1 MRFYATF
8 TSDTRRAR
16 IPEGTLVR
24 PLFECV
30 WAEFGVGF
38 CVAVAVQTTASG
50 PTTASAWRRR
60 TTLSLAFLE
69 GVFGW
74 FTVAAGSWLWDSLL
88 AALRA
93 GWNSL
98 TG

>member
-1 MRFYATF
+1 MNPD
-8 TSDTRRAR
+8 S
-16 IPEGTLVR
+16 TLAVTNTC
-24 PLFECV
+24 PKD
-30 WAEFGVGF
+30 GVHL
-38 CVAVAVQTTASG
+38 S
-50 PTTASAWRRR
+50 SAWCRR